1 MELMLKLGLECV
13 TSMKESIMKELI
25 LRDIYLIRK
34 NLLITFGIFVVIFML
49 GFLAVLSAKY
59 GNIQKY
65 AFDSGVINDV
75 LQTSTAFGIV
85 AGVILGTS
93 VEHIYNLINKDY
105 NCGWH
110 QYLLSSGI
118 KPETIVGVK
127 YLMVVIIDI
136 ICLLTGIGGCQLL
149 KAIAGAGEGLLIKG
163 AFANQEGMII
173 LVWFS
178 SILLIIGGYFS
189 ALEYAYKGKSN
200 QKTDIIKFLPIMVA
214 IIAGMI
220 FFFIMEQDEEASKR
234 LLLAL
239 FDKMQNVTVL
249 YIVPIVTSLVVTVIC
264 YLISVRIVKKEGKRV

>member
-1 MELMLKLGLECV
+1 M
-13 TSMKESIMKELI
+13 T
-25 LRDIYLIRK
+25 
-34 NLLITFGIFVVIFML
+34 
-49 GFLAVLSAKY
+49 
-59 GNIQKY
+59 
-65 AFDSGVINDV
+65 GV
-75 LQTSTAFGIV
+75 
-85 AGVILGTS
+85 
-93 VEHIYNLINKDY
+93 
-105 NCGWH
+105 
-110 QYLLSSGI
+110 
-118 KPETIVGVK
+118 
-127 YLMVVIIDI
+127 
-136 ICLLTGIGGCQLL
+136 GGCQLL

-239 FDKMQNVTVL
+239 FDKLQNVTVL

>member
-1 MELMLKLGLECV
+1 MG
-13 TSMKESIMKELI
+13 
-25 LRDIYLIRK
+25 
-34 NLLITFGIFVVIFML
+34 GI
-49 GFLAVLSAKY
+49 
-59 GNIQKY
+59 
-65 AFDSGVINDV
+65 
-75 LQTSTAFGIV
+75 ST
-85 AGVILGTS
+85 
-93 VEHIYNLINKDY
+93 
-105 NCGWH
+105 
-110 QYLLSSGI
+110 LSSGI

-239 FDKMQNVTVL
+239 FDKLQNVTVL

>member
-1 MELMLKLGLECV
+1 
-13 TSMKESIMKELI
+13 MKELI

-34 NLLITFGIFVVIFML
+34 NLLITFGIFAGIFML

-59 GNIQKY
+59 GNIAKY

-85 AGVILGTS
+85 AGVILGTA
-93 VEHIYNLINKDY
+93 VEHIYNLINKDC

-149 KAIAGAGEGLLIKG
+149 KAISGAGEGLLIKG
-163 AFANQEGMII
+163 AFADQEGMIVI
-173 LVWFS
+173 IWFT
-178 SILLIIGGYFS
+178 SILLITGGYFS
-189 ALEYAYKGKSN
+189 ALEYAYKGKN
-200 QKTDIIKFLPIMVA
+200 TQKTDIIKILPVMVA

-220 FFFIMEQDEEASKR
+220 IFFILEQDEEASKR

-239 FDKMQNVTVL
+239 FDKLQNVTVL

-264 YLISVRIVKKEGKRV
+264 YLISVKIVKKEGKRV

>member
-1 MELMLKLGLECV
+1 
-13 TSMKESIMKELI
+13 MKELI

-49 GFLAVLSAKY
+49 GLLSVLSAKY

-65 AFDSGVINDV
+65 AFDSGLINEV
-75 LQTSTAFGIV
+75 LQTSAAFGIV
-85 AGVILGTS
+85 AGVMLGTA
-93 VEHIYNLINKDY
+93 VEHVYNLIKKDY
-105 NCGWH
+105 DCGWH
-110 QYLLSSGI
+110 HYLMSSGI
-118 KPETIVGVK
+118 RPEAIVGVK

-136 ICLLTGIGGCQLL
+136 ICLMTGVGGCQLL

-163 AFANQEGMII
+163 AFADHEGMII

-189 ALEYAYKGKSN
+189 SLEYAYKGKSN

-264 YLISVRIVKKEGKRV
+264 YLISVKIVKKEGKRV

>member
-1 MELMLKLGLECV
+1 MELGRRKNID
-13 TSMKESIMKELI
+13 KDINMKELI

-59 GNIQKY
+59 GNIAKY

-149 KAIAGAGEGLLIKG
+149 KAIAG
-163 AFANQEGMII
+163 QEGMIVI
-173 LVWFS
+173 IWFT
-178 SILLIIGGYFS
+178 SILLITGGYFS

-239 FDKMQNVTVL
+239 FDKMQNMTVL

>member
-1 MELMLKLGLECV
+1 MELGRRKNID
-13 TSMKESIMKELI
+13 KDINMKELI

-34 NLLITFGIFVVIFML
+34 KLLITFGIFAGIFML

-59 GNIQKY
+59 GNIAKY

-127 YLMVVIIDI
+127 YLMVVINSRREISD
-136 ICLLTGIGGCQLL
+136 
-149 KAIAGAGEGLLIKG
+149 
-163 AFANQEGMII
+163 
-173 LVWFS
+173 
-178 SILLIIGGYFS
+178 GGYYRYYMLADRYRWMS
-189 ALEYAYKGKSN
+189 APES
-200 QKTDIIKFLPIMVA
+200 
-214 IIAGMI
+214 
-220 FFFIMEQDEEASKR
+220 
-234 LLLAL
+234 
-239 FDKMQNVTVL
+239 
-249 YIVPIVTSLVVTVIC
+249 YIWS
-264 YLISVRIVKKEGKRV
+264 R

>member
-1 MELMLKLGLECV
+1 MELGRRKNID
-13 TSMKESIMKELI
+13 KDINMKELI

-34 NLLITFGIFVVIFML
+34 NLLITFGIFAGIFML

-59 GNIQKY
+59 GNIAKY
-65 AFDSGVINDV
+65 AFDRGVINDV
-75 LQTSTAFGIV
+75 LQASTAFGIV

-149 KAIAGAGEGLLIKG
+149 KAISGAGEGLLIKG
-163 AFANQEGMII
+163 AFADQEGMIVI
-173 LVWFS
+173 IWFT
-178 SILLIIGGYFS
+178 SILLITGGYFS

-200 QKTDIIKFLPIMVA
+200 QKTDIIKILPIMVA
-214 IIAGMI
+214 IIVIMVI
-220 FFFIMEQDEEASKR
+220 FFILEQDEEASKR
-234 LLLAL
+234 LILAL

-264 YLISVRIVKKEGKRV
+264 YLISVKIVKKEGKRV